1 MTKSY
6 EFNWQKH
13 VPDFLQEG
21 AVFDRFDEPLHLS
34 CDSWR
39 FDAETSLNHTHTYFL
54 FLISCVTQSGA
65 EMTLCA
71 AHKHPQM
78 LIRGILDAADVFVG
92 ESLRLNVACPACA
105 DRSQKRT
112 PPHALTHVRPD
123 SAGLR
128 AGDVAPLVCDR
139 RGSVIVT
146 ETRDP
151 FVFEPSCHFKVD
163 EFGFFLTWKSDGKE
177 GQLLECSLINSIRPG
192 VVPKMKPFRG
202 SMIRRSVRRAD
213 GTRHARDPGA
223 SGGRET
229 RETLR
234 EPSRRVC
241 LLYVCT
247 RVLLTVR
254 DYISHSGCACQI
266 LTRVRVAAQPR
277 PSLVFVFC
285 SQVFTAGSDCNIYL
299 SARLWRW
306 LVFTGADGN
315 PLQLFVKQEDPK
327 ILASLEA
334 AGKSEADLD
343 GRIICICSGPDL
355 VNLSF
360 MYMVTDNTE
369 TAKKWMEG
377 LRSVIHNFKANNVCP
392 MTCLKKHWMRLSFL
406 TNVNGKIPVRGITR
420 TFGSGKT
427 EKGIFQ
433 ALKELGLPSGKNDE
447 IEHSAFTFDIFYA
460 LTQKICP
467 RTDIEEL
474 FKKINGDKS
483 DYLTV
488 EQLVSFLNEN
498 QRDPRLNEILFPFY
512 DAKRVMQ
519 IIEKYERD
527 ADLKKKV
534 SYSIPI
540 IITYIEMEHP
550 LAHYFISS
558 SHNTYLT
565 GRQFGGKSSVE
576 MYRQVLLSGCRCVE
590 LDCWDGKGEDQEPII
605 THGKAMCT
613 DILFKDVIQ
622 AIKETAFVTSE
633 YPVILSFENH
643 CSKPQQYKMAKYC
656 EEIFGDLLLK
666 QPLEGFPVRDILFP
680 RTQIQTRPALVS
692 VENIESGQPLPS
704 PNDLK
709 RKILIKNKRLK
720 PEVEQTLDGKELNSD
735 MKTSNTLSL
744 SEDPSDP
751 DAQDSSL
758 RKKIPD
764 DDVTEISEATEIT
777 DATDVSEASDLE
789 NKKKGVETAE
799 DADAEQQLIASY
811 KYEGA
816 TTNIHPYLSAMVNY
830 AQPVKFQGFEVA
842 EERNIHHNMS
852 SFNESVGLGYLK
864 TNAIEFVKYPL
875 TSAHNYPSA
884 LKRSGDTVLNDA
896 EITSLVM
903 SFDVDVS
910 RFLGNESA
918 FVPCVPCD
926 PCWAKCTFELFKGN
940 SLSGEPCLSSGS
952 VPLLF
957 PPQTRS
963 YNKRQMSR
971 IYPKGGRVDSSNY
984 MPQIFWNA
992 GCQMVSLNFQTP
1004 GTAAAAGSE
1013 SRRAPL
1019 LYGERERERERRA
1032 RLAAHLGMQ
1041 LNQGKFEYN
1050 GACGYLLKPDFMR
1063 RADRMF
1069 DPFSETPVD
1078 GVIAATCSV
1087 QVFSGQFLSDK
1098 KIGTYVEVDMYGLPT
1113 DTIRKE
1119 FRTRMVMNNGL
1130 NPYYNEEPFVFRKWH
1145 CGTADLWSV
1154 SVVSVSRS
1162 RDANILLHQHKDP
1175 SVILPDL
1182 AVLRIAVY
1190 DDNNKL
1196 IGQRILPLDGLQAG
1210 YRHISLRNEGNKPLS
1225 LPTVFCNI
1233 VLKTYVPDGFGDVP
1247 NENCKSDKKGKVSQV
1262 KTNVT
1267 PQSSSEVNATQ
1278 NNISESKRDNS
1289 AIVNQVNIEDLKQM
1303 KTFIKLMKKQQKE
1316 LNTLKK
1322 RHAKEHNA
1330 MQKSHCTQVDKMV
1343 AQHDKEKFTLEKL
1356 LEKAIKKRGE
1366 NNCSDLKKET
1376 AIKVETLTTDHKEKV
1391 KDMVAQ
1397 HTKEW
1402 SEMINCHSTEEQ
1414 EMKDAH
1420 VTQQCELLRK
1430 LLASVQEQQTLQLKL
1445 IHERQSKE
1453 MKANQAKTSMENS
1466 KAISQDKSIKNKAER
1481 ERRVRELNC
1490 SNTKK
1495 FLEERKRLAM
1505 KQAKELEQLQKS
1517 QREQLEKL
1525 EKFNEQ
1531 AKDMQKM
1538 VKLEEDMDR
1547 RPATV
1552 PRPPALTPPPQRR
1565 RPANPALTVAPPT
1578 LPSSCGSG
1586 EDAAGGTDSSHTF
1599 LYAITIIIFI
1609 ISSAAAIMG
1618 RQLNTNVDAVWNPDH
1633 TSFYHPLR
1641 FMRPA
1646 VSELAVD
1653 LQLRIAGSVLRGAV
1667 VRIGIDAN
1675 RFPFSDETLNFGST
1689 RV

>member
-1 MTKSY
+1 M
-6 EFNWQKH
+6 
-13 VPDFLQEG
+13 
-21 AVFDRFDEPLHLS
+21 
-34 CDSWR
+34 
-39 FDAETSLNHTHTYFL
+39 
-54 FLISCVTQSGA
+54 
-65 EMTLCA
+65 
-71 AHKHPQM
+71 
-78 LIRGILDAADVFVG
+78 
-92 ESLRLNVACPACA
+92 
-105 DRSQKRT
+105 
-112 PPHALTHVRPD
+112 
-123 SAGLR
+123 
-128 AGDVAPLVCDR
+128 
-139 RGSVIVT
+139 
-146 ETRDP
+146 DP
-151 FVFEPSCHFKVD
+151 FVFESSCLFKVD

-177 GQLLECSLINSIRPG
+177 GQVLECSLINSVRAG
-192 VVPKMKPFRG
+192 AVPK
-202 SMIRRSVRRAD
+202 
-213 GTRHARDPGA
+213 
-223 SGGRET
+223 
-229 RETLR
+229 
-234 EPSRRVC
+234 
-241 LLYVCT
+241 
-247 RVLLTVR
+247 
-254 DYISHSGCACQI
+254 
-266 LTRVRVAAQPR
+266 
-277 PSLVFVFC
+277 
-285 SQVFTAGSDCNIYL
+285 
-299 SARLWRW
+299 
-306 LVFTGADGN
+306 
-315 PLQLFVKQEDPK
+315 DPK
-327 ILASLEA
+327 ILACLEA
-334 AGKSEADLD
+334 AGKNEADLE
-343 GRIICICSGPDL
+343 GCIICMCSGPDL

-360 MYMVTDNTE
+360 MYMLADSAD

-377 LRSVIHNFKANNVCP
+377 LKSVIHNFKANNVCP
-392 MTCLKKHWMRLSFL
+392 MTCLKKHWMKLSFL

-447 IEHSAFTFDIFYA
+447 IDHSMFTFDVFYA

-474 FKKINGDKS
+474 FKKINGDKT

-488 EQLVSFLNEN
+488 DQLVSFLNEN

-512 DAKRVMQ
+512 DPKRVMQ

-527 ADLKKKV
+527 EDLKKKGYMSSDGFCRYLMSDENAPV
-534 SYSIPI
+534 FLDRLDVCQD
-540 IITYIEMEHP
+540 MDQP

-622 AIKETAFVTSE
+622 AIKETAFVMSE

-656 EEIFGDLLLK
+656 EDIFGDLLLK
-666 QPLEGFPVRDILFP
+666 QPVEGFP
-680 RTQIQTRPALVS
+680 
-692 VENIESGQPLPS
+692 IEPGRPLPS
-704 PNDLK
+704 PTDLK

-720 PEVEQTLDGKELNSD
+720 PEVEQKQLESFKRHMEAGEMSVQAGEDENEDDMDNGQLLLLNQLSITLNH
-735 MKTSNTLSL
+735 TST
-744 SEDPSDP
+744 DT
-751 DAQDSSL
+751 
-758 RKKIPD
+758 
-764 DDVTEISEATEIT
+764 TEE
-777 DATDVSEASDLE
+777 
-789 NKKKGVETAE
+789 
-799 DADAEQQLIASY
+799 ADAEQQLIASY

-830 AQPVKFQGFEVA
+830 AQPVKFQSFEVA
-842 EERNIHHNMS
+842 EEKNIHHNMS

-864 TNAIEFVKYPL
+864 TNAIEFV
-875 TSAHNYPSA
+875 N
-884 LKRSGDTVLNDA
+884 
-896 EITSLVM
+896 
-903 SFDVDVS
+903 
-910 RFLGNESA
+910 
-918 FVPCVPCD
+918 
-926 PCWAKCTFELFKGN
+926 
-940 SLSGEPCLSSGS
+940 
-952 VPLLF
+952 
-957 PPQTRS
+957 

-1004 GTAAAAGSE
+1004 D
-1013 SRRAPL
+1013 
-1019 LYGERERERERRA
+1019 
-1032 RLAAHLGMQ
+1032 LAMQ

-1063 RADRMF
+1063 RSDRMF

-1130 NPYYNEEPFVFRKWH
+1130 NPAYNEEPFVFRK
-1145 CGTADLWSV
+1145 
-1154 SVVSVSRS
+1154 
-1162 RDANILLHQHKDP
+1162 
-1175 SVILPDL
+1175 VILPDL

-1233 VLKTYVPDGFGDVP
+1233 VLKTYVPDGFGAIVDALSDPKKFLSIAEKRADQMRALGIETSDIADVP
-1247 NENCKSDKKGKVSQV
+1247 NESSKNDKKGKVNQV
-1262 KTNVT
+1262 KASVT
-1267 PQSSSEVNATQ
+1267 PQTSSDMAQTSTGTQ
-1278 NNISESKRDNS
+1278 NNSSETKKGEYQYRFLTDPDHCHT
-1289 AIVNQVNIEDLKQM
+1289 VQM
-1303 KTFIKLMKKQQKE
+1303 FSYVKLIKKQQKE
-1316 LNTLKK
+1316 LNALKK
-1322 RHAKEHNA
+1322 KHAKDHNA

-1376 AIKVETLTTDHKEKV
+1376 AIKVENLTSDHKAKV
-1391 KDMVAQ
+1391 KDIVAQ

-1402 SEMINCHSTEEQ
+1402 SEMINSHSTEEQ

-1420 VTQQCELLRK
+1420 VMQQCDHLKK
-1430 LLASVQEQQTLQLKL
+1430 LLSTVQEQQTLQLKL
-1445 IHERQSKE
+1445 VHERKE

-1481 ERRVRELNC
+1481 ERRVRELNS

-1505 KQAKELEQLQKS
+1505 KQSKELEQLQKS

-1531 AKDMQKM
+1531 
-1538 VKLEEDMDR
+1538 VC
-1547 RPATV
+1547 V
-1552 PRPPALTPPPQRR
+1552 
-1565 RPANPALTVAPPT
+1565 
-1578 LPSSCGSG
+1578 
-1586 EDAAGGTDSSHTF
+1586 
-1599 LYAITIIIFI
+1599 
-1609 ISSAAAIMG
+1609 
-1618 RQLNTNVDAVWNPDH
+1618 
-1633 TSFYHPLR
+1633 
-1641 FMRPA
+1641 
-1646 VSELAVD
+1646 
-1653 LQLRIAGSVLRGAV
+1653 
-1667 VRIGIDAN
+1667 
-1675 RFPFSDETLNFGST
+1675 
-1689 RV
+1689 